1 MKMSINVRLP
11 SNLRT
16 CSECDRMSIGGT
28 CLSKVEPRPNPR
40 ELRQCT
46 RFVALRESYDS
57 RSGRELW
64 PEIAISE
71 EYGGGLMGFLASQLV
86 FGPVAANDII
96 SRAQMAGVSKRSI
109 QRVAEKIPIR
119 RTKSRFRGGW
129 LWALPDSEDAKQWQG
144 FQRKMFEPKC

>member
-1 MKMSINVRLP
+1 MSINVRFP
-11 SNLRT
+11 SNFRT

-28 CLSKVEPRPNPR
+28 CLSKVEPRPHPR

-96 SRAQMAGVSKRSI
+96 SRAQMAGVSKRAI
-109 QRVAEKIPIR
+109 QRAAEKLLVK
-119 RTKSRFRGGW
+119 RTKCHFSGGW
-129 LWALPDSEDAKQWQG
+129 NWSLPNCEGAKQLQG
-144 FQRKMFEPKC
+144 LQRKVNEPKC